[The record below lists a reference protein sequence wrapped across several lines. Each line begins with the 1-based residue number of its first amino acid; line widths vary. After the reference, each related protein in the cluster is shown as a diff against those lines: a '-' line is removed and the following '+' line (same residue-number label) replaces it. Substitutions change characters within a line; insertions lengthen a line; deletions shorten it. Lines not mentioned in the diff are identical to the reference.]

1 MLLKHLYDYAH
12 SRNLLADP
20 AFAPKAVRWI
30 IDLDSE
36 GNLIGLGP
44 TQTGDEKRGKKFD
57 CPKTKRAKVAGGVSE
72 FLADG
77 VTAVFGLEGDP
88 EKLAKETAKKQ
99 VDRRRNNASKQ
110 HAFLEQIQSA
120 NDSDECKGHLSAV
133 VSFGRALKDGE
144 PPPFIRYGTKAD
156 DDGRKEKKPAWWI
169 RRADGSEVKLG
180 PENFSFRVND
190 RLLLEDEGIRDWWR
204 KQYSAEVSATKSSAT
219 RGLCIVTGKPDQPIA
234 RTHSVKIGGFAD
246 SPPGGA
252 ALVSFEKSSKA
263 FASYGFHEGLNC
275 PTSEDAATA
284 YCTALNALMQD
295 DNTHLREAGGTVLCF
310 WAKETK
316 TVGSWMSSLLNKPD
330 PQTVADFMKAPWAG
344 VDRELAKKDSFIAVT
359 LKGCAGRT
367 AISHWVQ
374 EPLDQAV
381 ANFVTWFADLD
392 LDVPLRQAPKAAK
405 KAADKKTE
413 YNPLSIYWLAN
424 STVRE
429 AKDLRPETLSQL
441 YRAALERA
449 APSTVLIKPIL
460 AQLRSKLA
468 DKDYNLIYDQSRFA
482 LLKLIL
488 NRNRKE
494 SDMEIRPQLTADT
507 DDPAYNCGRLLS
519 VLSETQKKAHDYK
532 LEGAGVVERYFG
544 TASVSPASVLPL
556 LIRLNRHHLNKIR
569 KSPKWG
575 GDDKFLED
583 VIEMLSVKF
592 MPSGEKRP
600 PKFPRTLNLQ
610 EQGRFALGFYQQ
622 QAEDARARIA
632 GRVLG
637 YLKETVPTAHAE
649 VLALREG
656 NLQAYYENVSQ
667 HYGSASFKE
676 WSDKKRQKAK
686 TSSSNESDLFDNE

>member
-36 GNLIGLGP
+36 GNLVGQGP
-44 TQTGDEKRGKKFD
+44 VDTSTDGKRGKEFP
-57 CPKTKRAKVAGGVSE
+57 CPQTTRAKYAGGVSE

-77 VTAVFGLEGDP
+77 ITALFGLEGDWKTV
-88 EKLAKETAKKQ
+88 EKKGGNAVWLA
-99 VDRRRNNASKQ
+99 DRNRNNAAKKDDFWRHMEVCGKTGANIAACKEYIASITDKPS
-110 HAFLEQIQSA
+110 FLRRDGNVWKITSA
-120 NDSDECKGHLSAV
+120 SGVE
-133 VSFGRALKDGE
+133 
-144 PPPFIRYGTKAD
+144 TT
-156 DDGRKEKKPAWWI
+156 
-169 RRADGSEVKLG
+169 LG
-180 PENFSFRVND
+180 PDNFTFRVNGH
-190 RLLLEDEGIRDWWR
+190 LLLEDDGIRDWWR
-204 KQYSAEVSATKSSAT
+204 KQYAAEVIATKNSAA
-219 RGLCIVTGKPDQPIA
+219 RGLCIVTGLADQPIA
-234 RTHSVKIGGFAD
+234 LTHGVKIM
-246 SPPGGA
+246 SVPGGQPSGA
-252 ALVSFEKSSKA
+252 SLVSFDKGA
-263 FASYGFHEGLNC
+263 FGSYGFDRSQNC

-284 YCTALNALMQD
+284 YCIALNHLIKADDSALRIGC
-295 DNTHLREAGGTVLCF
+295 TIICF
-310 WAKETK
+310 WAVK
-316 TVGSWMSSLLNKPD
+316 TTSAGGLFASLLNKPD
-330 PQTVADFMKAPWAG
+330 SQSVATFMKSPWAG
-344 VDRELAKKDSFIAVT
+344 IERGLAKKDQFIAIT
-359 LKGCAGRT
+359 LKGCSGRV
-367 AISHWVQ
+367 AVSHWLQ

-381 ANFVTWFADLD
+381 ESFEKWFADLA
-392 LDVPLRQAPKAAK
+392 LQVPPKPVPNTTQMTANQ
-405 KAADKKTE
+405 TE
-413 YNPLSIYWLAN
+413 SNPLSIYRLAGAMPPLKRDKGVIKPDMDKLQ
-424 STVRE
+424 SEV
-429 AKDLRPETLSQL
+429 PFQL
-441 YRAALERA
+441 YRAALEGI
-449 APSTVLIKPIL
+449 APSTTLITPIL
-460 AQLRSKLA
+460 NQLRSRLVGD
-468 DKDYNLIYDQSRFA
+468 DKYKLIYDQSRFA

-532 LEGAGVVERYFG
+532 LDGAGVVERYFG

-556 LIRLNRHHLNKIR
+556 LMRLNRHHLDKIR

-575 GDDKFLED
+575 GDDKFLEALID
-583 VIEMLSVKF
+583 MLSVKF
-592 MPSGEKRP
+592 RPSGEKLP

-632 GRVLG
+632 GRVLA
-637 YLKETVPTAHAE
+637 YLKETDPTAHAE

-667 HYGSASFKE
+667 HYGSVSFKE